1 MLLIPPRN
9 IRLPHTVR
17 RASITMIS
25 SLLLMAPAVV
35 AQTVTN
41 NINIIIPQVHPWA
54 MPMANHR
61 PNHVSPIMVRPNLQP
76 MVLIESVD
84 VDVDIKGQ
92 VATTRLGLNL
102 VNQSSQDQESQLL
115 LPVPDGAVVTEFALE
130 GTALSAKADL
140 LPSHEARRIYDE
152 IVSNLRDPAL
162 LEFAGYNL
170 VRSSVFPVPAQ
181 GKQTIILTYEQIL
194 GGDGNRIDYAIPRSE
209 SLRQHAPWNIRFQI
223 SDETP
228 VSMVYSPSHDLIT
241 KRKSGSSFHGEIS
254 EKARTEPGSFR
265 LSYLRDRDAMN
276 ASVIAYPDTT
286 SGQGGH
292 FLFMLGMPTTDAADN
307 GTLQREV
314 TIVLD
319 RSGSMAGVKLQQ
331 ACLAALQ
338 VISALEDGE
347 AFNIIDYS
355 TGVDQFAA
363 QPVIKTD
370 ETVRQ
375 AEAYLSSIRSI
386 GGTNINSALRA
397 ALKQP
402 PMEGYLSMVLFLT
415 DGLPTVGETSEVA
428 IRESVE
434 EHNNHNRRIFTFGV
448 GNDVNAPLLDH
459 IADSSRATSTFVL
472 PHEDVEL
479 KVARTFRQLSGPV
492 FADTTLVTR
501 DSAGNQ
507 STRLVREMTPQQ
519 IPDVFDGDYLILLG
533 RYIDNQPITFEISGK
548 TALGPKNHVFTFD
561 PSDAS
566 VDNSYVARL
575 WASRQIAYLIDQ
587 IRQAGAAEA
596 ANPLNAATTMTE
608 PKIVELV
615 EEIMRLSTTYGILTE
630 YTSFLATDGTHLPN
644 TAARWG
650 AAVGG
655 CMTELEDRA
664 ISNRSGAGAVT
675 QSLNLY
681 ASKNVEQLG
690 YRNGFFD
697 AEQNEVSFETV
708 QQICDHT
715 FFYRGGTWFDAQ
727 LINEQVESDPDVV
740 IDFGTPEHMNLVR
753 ELVKERRQGVLSL
766 DGPIVLRRN
775 GLTYLIKAAD
785 DC

>member
-1 MLLIPPRN
+1 M
-9 IRLPHTVR
+9 
-17 RASITMIS
+17 
-25 SLLLMAPAVV
+25 
-35 AQTVTN
+35 
-41 NINIIIPQVHPWA
+41 
-54 MPMANHR
+54 
-61 PNHVSPIMVRPNLQP
+61 
-76 MVLIESVD
+76 
-84 VDVDIKGQ
+84 
-92 VATTRLGLNL
+92 
-102 VNQSSQDQESQLL
+102 
-115 LPVPDGAVVTEFALE
+115 
-130 GTALSAKADL
+130 
-140 LPSHEARRIYDE
+140 
-152 IVSNLRDPAL
+152 
-162 LEFAGYNL
+162 
-170 VRSSVFPVPAQ
+170 
-181 GKQTIILTYEQIL
+181 
-194 GGDGNRIDYAIPRSE
+194 
-209 SLRQHAPWNIRFQI
+209 
-223 SDETP
+223 
-228 VSMVYSPSHDLIT
+228 
-241 KRKSGSSFHGEIS
+241 
-254 EKARTEPGSFR
+254 
-265 LSYLRDRDAMN
+265 
-276 ASVIAYPDTT
+276 
-286 SGQGGH
+286 
-292 FLFMLGMPTTDAADN
+292 
-307 GTLQREV
+307 
-314 TIVLD
+314 
-319 RSGSMAGVKLQQ
+319 
-331 ACLAALQ
+331 
-338 VISALEDGE
+338 
-347 AFNIIDYS
+347 
-355 TGVDQFAA
+355 
-363 QPVIKTD
+363 
-370 ETVRQ
+370 
-375 AEAYLSSIRSI
+375 
-386 GGTNINSALRA
+386 
-397 ALKQP
+397 
-402 PMEGYLSMVLFLT
+402 
-415 DGLPTVGETSEVA
+415 
-428 IRESVE
+428 
-434 EHNNHNRRIFTFGV
+434 
-448 GNDVNAPLLDH
+448 
-459 IADSSRATSTFVL
+459 
-472 PHEDVEL
+472 
-479 KVARTFRQLSGPV
+479 
-492 FADTTLVTR
+492 
-501 DSAGNQ
+501 
-507 STRLVREMTPQQ
+507 
-519 IPDVFDGDYLILLG
+519 
-533 RYIDNQPITFEISGK
+533 
-548 TALGPKNHVFTFD
+548 GPKNHVFTFD